1 VKRHLDRWLFIALLG
16 SATLLITA
24 TAAIGTTR
32 KSVTL
37 NLHGGKTQKL
47 ASCHQT
53 HKHVYHAYRVHTS
66 ASMDGYVIPAP
77 ALPNGSWRVKI
88 KFKQCKRGHFVTV
101 SEVHVKGG
109 KGGHFSYARSLGVSG
124 FFFARAYYY
133 GYTPSAVSKDA
144 YFDVTR

>member
-1 VKRHLDRWLFIALLG
+1 MRRLVLLALL
-16 SATLLITA
+16 AIAVLLITA
-24 TAAIGTTR
+24 TAATGTTR

-53 HKHVYHAYRVHTS
+53 HKHVYHVYRVHTS

-88 KFKQCKRGHFVTV
+88 KFKQCKRGKFVTV
-101 SEVHVKGG
+101 SEVHMNGT
-109 KGGHFSYARSLGVSG
+109 KGGHFSYSRPLGVSG
-124 FFFARAYYY
+124 YFFARAYYY
-133 GYTPSAVSKDA
+133 GYTPSVVSKDA
-144 YFDVTR
+144 YLHVTR